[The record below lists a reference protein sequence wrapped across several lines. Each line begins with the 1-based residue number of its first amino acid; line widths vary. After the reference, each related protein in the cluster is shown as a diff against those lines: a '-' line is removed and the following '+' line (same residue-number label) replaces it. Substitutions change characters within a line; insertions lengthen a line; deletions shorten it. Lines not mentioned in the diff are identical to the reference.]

1 LFSLDGGKTAVSR
14 PRVYKALFKALER
27 IGIDDTERRRRNI
40 SMHCWRHFFN
50 TELLAN
56 NVTET
61 KVRSITGH
69 SSENMTRH
77 YEHLDTSQFTEV
89 LAVQENLLH
98 TANENIKDTINLKR
112 RTLHGKQNKNKNK
125 KTKAG

>member
-1 LFSLDGGKTAVSR
+1 
-14 PRVYKALFKALER
+14 
-27 IGIDDTERRRRNI
+27 
-40 SMHCWRHFFN
+40 MHSWRHFFN

-61 KVRSITGH
+61 KVCSITGH
-69 SSENMTRH
+69 SSDNMTQH
-77 YEHLDTSQFTEV
+77 YTHLDTSQFSEV

-98 TANENIKDTINLKR
+98 TAQETTKPKQKVSASANNKR
-112 RTLHGKQNKNKNK
+112 RALPSTQNKKQAKK